1 MIIVGEK
8 GIYQICVNDYP
19 MAIQLDQT
27 IDMAHRD
34 KMKEDLG
41 TLINHKIRLH
51 GTLDTN
57 IFKMPPPYSV
67 RFRHKKEPNILL
79 SKKAA
84 AFSSFGC

>member
-41 TLINHKIRLH
+41 TLMASHSREGGPRVVFFGKNVEHLQSLKRWAVSLPALSPK
-51 GTLDTN
+51 TL
-57 IFKMPPPYSV
+57 M
-67 RFRHKKEPNILL
+67 
-79 SKKAA
+79 
-84 AFSSFGC
+84 

>member
-57 IFKMPPPYSV
+57 IFKMLFAIITAIFYST
-67 RFRHKKEPNILL
+67 
-79 SKKAA
+79 
-84 AFSSFGC
+84 SSETSSTLTGTG

>member
-1 MIIVGEK
+1 MIIMGEK

-41 TLINHKIRLH
+41 TLMASHSREGSPRVVFLGKMS
-51 GTLDTN
+51 D
-57 IFKMPPPYSV
+57 IFKV
-67 RFRHKKEPNILL
+67 
-79 SKKAA
+79 
-84 AFSSFGC
+84 

>member
-57 IFKMPPPYSV
+57 IFKML
-67 RFRHKKEPNILL
+67 FAINKDLKKDN
-79 SKKAA
+79 SK
-84 AFSSFGC
+84 G